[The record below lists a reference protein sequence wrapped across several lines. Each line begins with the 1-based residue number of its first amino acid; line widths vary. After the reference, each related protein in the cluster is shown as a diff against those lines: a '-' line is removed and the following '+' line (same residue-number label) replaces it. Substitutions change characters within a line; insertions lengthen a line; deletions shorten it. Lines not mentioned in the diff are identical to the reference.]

1 MKHKK
6 VKVLLLCLAL
16 AGVLAGCG
24 ADKDKKE
31 ESQVTASDNK
41 TASTQEKTSTD
52 SGVADKDVGEAEK
65 DDIKA
70 AENDAEGTNDADEA
84 EADGAEKD
92 VDEAKNADKTKDM
105 DGAKDAGGAG
115 DAGEPNDADEADA
128 DKADADEAKA
138 DVGEAAWIF
147 TNEDLEGNEV
157 TQDIFKDKKL
167 TMVNYWATFC
177 GPCLREM
184 PDLGELHEEY
194 ADKGF
199 QIVGVVADVMEDQN
213 GELTNLDVAKEA
225 VEATKAG
232 YVHLPITQEMLG
244 GPVANVQVVPT
255 TVFVDEN
262 GNMVGEEQLGS
273 KSKEDWA
280 ALIDSYLEMV

>member
-31 ESQVTASDNK
+31 DSQVTASDNK
-41 TASTQEKTSTD
+41 TSSTQEKTSTD
-52 SGVADKDVGEAEK
+52 SGVADKEDEKSEEDDTKAAEK
-65 DDIKA
+65 D
-70 AENDAEGTNDADEA
+70 ADEVKD
-84 EADGAEKD
+84 ADGAKG
-92 VDEAKNADKTKDM
+92 AD
-105 DGAKDAGGAG
+105 GAG
-115 DAGEPNDADEADA
+115 DAGEAN
-128 DKADADEAKA
+128 DADEAKA
-138 DVGEAAWIF
+138 EAGEAAWIF
-147 TNEDLEGNEV
+147 TNKDLEGNEV

-184 PDLGELHEEY
+184 PDLGELNEEY

-199 QIVGVVADVMEDQN
+199 QIVGIVTDVMEDQN
-213 GELTNLDVAKEA
+213 GELINLDVAKEA
-225 VEATKAG
+225 VEATKAD

-262 GNMVGEEQLGS
+262 GNMVGKEQFGS

-280 ALIDSYLEMV
+280 ALIDSYLELV

>member
-52 SGVADKDVGEAEK
+52 SGVTDKDAGEAEK

-115 DAGEPNDADEADA
+115 DAGETNDADET
-128 DKADADEAKA
+128 KA
-138 DVGEAAWIF
+138 DVGEASWIF

-184 PDLGELHEEY
+184 PDLGELQEEY

-280 ALIDSYLEMV
+280 ALIDSYLKMV

>member
-16 AGVLAGCG
+16 TGVLAGCS

-52 SGVADKDVGEAEK
+52 SGVADKDTGEAEK

-70 AENDAEGTNDADEA
+70 AENDAEGTNNADEA
-84 EADGAEKD
+84 EADGAEKG
-92 VDEAKNADKTKDM
+92 VDGAKNADKTKDM
-105 DGAKDAGGAG
+105 DGAKDADGAG
-115 DAGEPNDADEADA
+115 VTGEANDADKTQADAGEAS
-128 DKADADEAKA
+128 
-138 DVGEAAWIF
+138 WIF

-184 PDLGELHEEY
+184 PDLGELQEEY

>member
-16 AGVLAGCG
+16 TGVLAGCS

-52 SGVADKDVGEAEK
+52 SGVADKDTGEAEK

-84 EADGAEKD
+84 EADGAEQD
-92 VDEAKNADKTKDM
+92 VDGAKNADKTKDM

-115 DAGEPNDADEADA
+115 DAGEANDANEV
-128 DKADADEAKA
+128 KA

-184 PDLGELHEEY
+184 PDLGELQEEY

>member
-16 AGVLAGCG
+16 TGVLAGCS

-31 ESQVTASDNK
+31 ESQVTSSDNK

-52 SGVADKDVGEAEK
+52 SGVADKDTGEAEK

-92 VDEAKNADKTKDM
+92 IDGAKNADKTKDM

-115 DAGEPNDADEADA
+115 DAGEANDANEV
-128 DKADADEAKA
+128 KA

-184 PDLGELHEEY
+184 PDLGELQEEY